1 MSYNEIDPGLRAMV
15 EAAVDLAIS
24 RGALSKARIVGEFV
38 SRPGVSRATLF
49 RWVQQRVLAR
59 TLSPASERTLAPPAD
74 AAPTGQAAPPYTAR
88 DAARGEAL
96 ALLPS
101 APEVRGLGLWGI
113 AAVDLSHAIA
123 TNIRELTAAF
133 PRAKASDGGVQNP
146 RLMIQLVNAVTQQL
160 ALAARIRPSVEHYA
174 AQERFMHDLVEV
186 VIDEAPPVRDRLI
199 GKMQLLRR
207 RYSGPSGVRTPPSV
221 VR

>member
-1 MSYNEIDPGLRAMV
+1 MSYNEIDPNLRAMV
-15 EAAVDLAIS
+15 EAAVDRAIS
-24 RGALSKARIVGEFV
+24 RGELSRARIVAEFA

-59 TLSPASERTLAPPAD
+59 TLSPASERPLAPLAD
-74 AAPTGQAAPPYTAR
+74 AVPTGQAAPPHAAC
-88 DAARGEAL
+88 DAARDQAL

-101 APEVRGLGLWGI
+101 ALEVRGLGLRGI

-123 TNIRELTAAF
+123 TNIRELTAAY
-133 PRAKASDGGVQNP
+133 PLAKTADGGVGNA

-174 AQERFMHDLVEV
+174 AQERFMHDLVEI

-207 RYSGPSGVRTPPSV
+207 RYSGQSGVRTTPSGVR
-221 VR
+221 